1 MDRYVK
7 RKGTQ
12 KKSAT
17 YSKKS
22 KYLLSAPFPF
32 KKKFDFGKFGHLVN
46 VICRYSKSHDKYY
59 ENRSDSIFVLFSER
73 LDSYPICTQLF
84 AGFSFYFDGFLG
96 EKTRLEL
103 VELVRAHGGDVEH
116 FYSCSRVGIIIAK
129 NVCYSKE
136 QQYLKVS
143 AESFWFSHRN
153 PLSVFWTLSG
163 FWTQSRTSH
172 CSHSPNTLLFETRNR
187 VLTHIF
193 NPKRAKTE
201 NRFLPLFCL
210 FHPIF

>member
-1 MDRYVK
+1 MTIIQTNLQNINHSMDRYVK

-32 KKKFDFGKFGHLVN
+32 KKKFDFGK
-46 VICRYSKSHDKYY
+46 YSKSHDKYY
-59 ENRSDSIFVLFSER
+59 ENRSDN
-73 LDSYPICTQLF
+73 SYPICTQLF

-116 FYSCSRVGIIIAK
+116 FYSRSRVGIIIAK

-136 QQYLKVS
+136 QQYLKKPS
-143 AESFWFSHRN
+143 
-153 PLSVFWTLSG
+153 L
-163 FWTQSRTSH
+163 
-172 CSHSPNTLLFETRNR
+172 R
-187 VLTHIF
+187 VLDPQWILDSI
-193 NPKRAKTE
+193 E
-201 NRFLPLFCL
+201 NKSLQPFSKYSIIRDKKSCIDSYLQSKESKNRE
-210 FHPIF
+210 